1 MGKFCNY
8 KSCTDYLF
16 NLERVGIK
24 YDLKNIKRILDY
36 ISHPEK
42 NFKAIHIAGTNGKG
56 SVASII
62 NSVFIERGL
71 KTGLY
76 TSPHIR
82 DFRERI
88 LTDGKMIGRDY
99 VTDFT
104 NRLYDLFEEIKPS
117 FFEATTAMAF
127 EFFANQKVEYA
138 VIEAGLGGRLD
149 STNVLKPELSVITG
163 ISIDH
168 TEYLGNEIENI
179 AYEKGGIVKKN
190 IPCVAGKLDNKAR
203 NIIEKICMKK
213 NSEFIYAEDFWITNL
228 KVCREDGML
237 LSVVDIADRKNKI
250 SLEIPLTGRYQ
261 LQNIKTAFTAL
272 DIIGKKDGLTLSE
285 NNIKNGLKNITVN
298 SRFYGRFQKISE
310 KPKIVIDVSHNVQGI
325 KNIKD
330 SLKFIKYKRLYVI
343 FGMMKDKEH
352 EKCLEEIEK
361 LKATVILTK
370 PKYKR
375 AEEPEILFKS
385 VRRKENFFISENINA
400 AYKNVMKMANYD
412 DLILITGSFF
422 LVSDFLRSIRF
433 TFKY

>member
-1 MGKFCNY
+1 MRKFSNY
-8 KSCTDYLF
+8 KSCTEYLF

-36 ISHPEK
+36 IHHPEK

-56 SVASII
+56 SVASIT
-62 NSVFIERGL
+62 NSVLIESGF

-88 LTDGKMIGRDY
+88 LANGKMIGRDY
-99 VTDFT
+99 VMDFT

-149 STNVLKPELSVITG
+149 STNVIKPDLSVITG

-168 TEYLGNEIENI
+168 TEYLGNKIESI
-179 AYEKGGIVKKN
+179 AFEKGGIVKN
-190 IPCVAGKLDNKAR
+190 NVPCVGGKMDRKAR
-203 NIIEKICMKK
+203 SIIEKICMKK
-213 NSEFIYAEDFWITNL
+213 NSEFIYAEDSWKTNL
-228 KVCREDGML
+228 LSCREEGMRVN
-237 LSVVDIADRKNKI
+237 VVDIAYRKNKI
-250 SLEIPLTGRYQ
+250 NLEIPLIGRYQ

-272 DIIGKKDGLTLSE
+272 DITGKINGITLSE
-285 NNIKNGLKNITVN
+285 NSIKNGLKNIAIN

-325 KNIKD
+325 RNIKD
-330 SLKFIKYKRLYVI
+330 NLKFFGYKRLYVI

-352 EKCLEEIEK
+352 DRCIEEIEK

-370 PKYKR
+370 PEYKR
-375 AEEPEILFKS
+375 SEKPEILFKY
-385 VRRKENFFISENINA
+385 VKVKENFFISENIA
-400 AYKNVMKMANYD
+400 VAFKNVRGMANND
-412 DLILITGSFF
+412 DLILVTGSFF
-422 LVSDFLRSIRF
+422 LVSDFLKSIRF
-433 TFKY
+433 TFKF

>member
-1 MGKFCNY
+1 MGKFSNY
-8 KSCTDYLF
+8 KSCTEYLF

-42 NFKAIHIAGTNGKG
+42 NFKTIHIAGTNGKG

-62 NSVFIERGL
+62 NSVLIESGF

-88 LTDGKMIGRDY
+88 LTNGKMIVRDY
-99 VTDFT
+99 VMNFT

-117 FFEATTAMAF
+117 FFEATTAMAL
-127 EFFANQKVEYA
+127 EFFASQKVEYA

-168 TEYLGNEIENI
+168 TEYLGNKIENI
-179 AYEKGGIVKKN
+179 AFEKGGIVKKN
-190 IPCVAGKLDNKAR
+190 VPCVGGKMDSKAR
-203 NIIEKICMKK
+203 SIIEKICLEK
-213 NSEFIYAEDFWITNL
+213 NSEFIYAEDFWRTNL
-228 KVCREDGML
+228 KSCREDGMQL
-237 LSVVDIADRKNKI
+237 NVVDIADRKNKI
-250 SLEIPLTGRYQ
+250 SMEIPLIGRYQ

-272 DIIGKKDGLTLSE
+272 DITGKKDGITLSE
-285 NNIKNGLKNITVN
+285 NKIKNGLKNITVN

-310 KPKIVIDVSHNVQGI
+310 KPKIIIDVSHNVQGI

-330 SLKFIKYKRLYVI
+330 NLKFFVYKRLYVI

-352 EKCLEEIEK
+352 EKCLKEIGK
-361 LKATVILTK
+361 LKATLILTK

-385 VRRKENFFISENINA
+385 VKGKGNCYITENINE
-400 AYKNVMKMANYD
+400 AYKSVRRMANND

-422 LVSDFLRSIRF
+422 LISDFLKCIRF
-433 TFKY
+433 TFKF

>member
-1 MGKFCNY
+1 MRKFSNY
-8 KSCTDYLF
+8 KSCTEYLY

-62 NSVFIERGL
+62 NSVFIESGHR
-71 KTGLY
+71 TGLY

-88 LTDGKMIGRDY
+88 LTNGEMISREY
-99 VTDFT
+99 VMDFT

-127 EFFANQKVEYA
+127 EFFASQKVEYA

-168 TEYLGNEIENI
+168 TEYLGNKIESI
-179 AYEKGGIVKKN
+179 AFEKGGIVKKN
-190 IPCVAGKLDNKAR
+190 VPCVVGKMDSKAR
-203 NIIEKICMKK
+203 SIIEKICMKK
-213 NSEFIYAEDFWITNL
+213 NSEFIYAEDLWGTNL
-228 KVCREDGML
+228 LSCREDGMQL
-237 LSVVDIADRKNKI
+237 NVVDIAERKNKI
-250 SLEIPLTGRYQ
+250 NLEIPLTGRYQ
-261 LQNIKTAFTAL
+261 LQNVKTAFTAL
-272 DIIGKKDGLTLSE
+272 DMTGKINGIAISE
-285 NNIKNGLKNITVN
+285 NSIKNGLKNVAIN

-310 KPKIVIDVSHNVQGI
+310 KPKIVIDVSHNAQGI
-325 KNIKD
+325 KNIRD
-330 SLKFIKYKRLYVI
+330 NLKFFGYKRLYVI

-352 EKCLEEIEK
+352 EKCIEEIEK

-375 AEEPEILFKS
+375 AEEPEILFKF
-385 VRRKENFFISENINA
+385 VKGKENFFISENIA
-400 AYKNVMKMANYD
+400 AAFKNVRRMANDD
-412 DLILITGSFF
+412 DLILVTGSFF
-422 LVSDFLRSIRF
+422 LVSDFLKSIRF
-433 TFKY
+433 TFKF